1 MGLFGNLFTNSKTKE
16 AADLSV
22 LKTDIHSHL
31 IPGIDDGAKSIEDSI
46 AMITEF
52 YNLGYRKLITSPH
65 VMSDYYRNSSETIL
79 SGLER
84 VRGAIKEANIDIS
97 IDAVAEYYLDADFEQ
112 KLENEKLLTFGDNYL
127 LFEISYMNPPDNLNA
142 IVFKMQTMG
151 YKPVLAHPER
161 YNFWH
166 KNYDK
171 YLEFH
176 DKGVLLQLNINSL
189 TGYYSLPTKK
199 IAEQMIDNGI
209 ISLLGSDCHHQ
220 GHIKSLQNVVY
231 EKSLHQLLIS
241 GKLLNNTL

>member
-1 MGLFGNLFTNSKTKE
+1 MALFGNLFTNSKTNE

-31 IPGIDDGAKSIEDSI
+31 IPGIDEGAKSIEDSM

-65 VMSDYYRNSSETIL
+65 IMSDFYRNKNETIL
-79 SGLER
+79 NGLEI
-84 VRGAIKEANIDIS
+84 VRNAIKEAKIDIT
-97 IDAVAEYYLDADFEQ
+97 IDAVAEYYLDADFEY
-112 KLENEKLLTFGDNYL
+112 KLDSEKLLTFGNNYL

-151 YKPVLAHPER
+151 YKPVMAHPER

-166 KNYDK
+166 KDFDK
-171 YLEFH
+171 YLDLH
-176 DKGVLLQLNINSL
+176 DKGILLQMNINSL
-189 TGYYSLPTKK
+189 TGYYSIPTKK
-199 IAEQMIDNGI
+199 IAEQMIKKGI
-209 ISLLGSDCHHQ
+209 IALLGSDCHHL

-231 EKSLHQLLIS
+231 EKSLHTLLES

>member
-31 IPGIDDGAKSIEDSI
+31 IPGIDDGAKSIEDSL

-97 IDAVAEYYLDADFEQ
+97 NDAVAEYY
-112 KLENEKLLTFGDNYL
+112 
-127 LFEISYMNPPDNLNA
+127 
-142 IVFKMQTMG
+142 
-151 YKPVLAHPER
+151 
-161 YNFWH
+161 
-166 KNYDK
+166 
-171 YLEFH
+171 
-176 DKGVLLQLNINSL
+176 
-189 TGYYSLPTKK
+189 
-199 IAEQMIDNGI
+199 
-209 ISLLGSDCHHQ
+209 
-220 GHIKSLQNVVY
+220 
-231 EKSLHQLLIS
+231 
-241 GKLLNNTL
+241 